1 MDRNPSHKKAKP
13 ETGGIKQSGD
23 ADKMGSGRFK
33 IADLHGA
40 WLVLIGVLIISPDAL
55 LVRLVKADDMTTA
68 FWRLLIL
75 GSTLALIAFWRG
87 MRRRQSL
94 RHAMMPTRD
103 EMLAG
108 LFYGGTSA
116 CFILSIR
123 NTDAANTLVIIA
135 ATPLL
140 SALIAVFV
148 FKRVLAMRTWIAS
161 LVVFVSLAAIVG
173 AGFGGANTLG
183 DILALGTAICM
194 ACYFNVVGTRIHID
208 AVRAMMVGAFLA
220 TLIMVPSASPMALQP
235 LDPLWLILLGCVVLP
250 LSFLF
255 ITAGAKKIPAAEAGL
270 IMLNEAIFG
279 SLLVWLVVDEVP
291 SSTTLICG
299 SIVIATLAI
308 HSYLGLRNSR
318 RLRAAEA
325 R

>member
-1 MDRNPSHKKAKP
+1 
-13 ETGGIKQSGD
+13 
-23 ADKMGSGRFK
+23 MGSGRFK

-135 ATPLL
+135 R
-140 SALIAVFV
+140 SEERRRE
-148 FKRVLAMRTWIAS
+148 RV
-161 LVVFVSLAAIVG
+161 
-173 AGFGGANTLG
+173 
-183 DILALGTAICM
+183 
-194 ACYFNVVGTRIHID
+194 
-208 AVRAMMVGAFLA
+208 
-220 TLIMVPSASPMALQP
+220 
-235 LDPLWLILLGCVVLP
+235 
-250 LSFLF
+250 
-255 ITAGAKKIPAAEAGL
+255 
-270 IMLNEAIFG
+270 
-279 SLLVWLVVDEVP
+279 
-291 SSTTLICG
+291 
-299 SIVIATLAI
+299 
-308 HSYLGLRNSR
+308 
-318 RLRAAEA
+318 
-325 R
+325 